1 MPTKPSEPTT
11 GSSSRPFEAHPE
23 HAEKVNR
30 AIQAIQQLALDQPDV
45 ADALRAAASTDE
57 ARNVLLD
64 HGITI
69 SSEALWRHR
78 GSLLREGQPT
88 WRG

>member
-1 MPTKPSEPTT
+1 MTTKPSESTT
-11 GSSSRPFEAHPE
+11 GSGHPPFGSHPE
-23 HAEKVNR
+23 HAQAVSR

-57 ARNVLLD
+57 ARSVLLD

>member
-1 MPTKPSEPTT
+1 MTTKPSGSTT
-11 GSSSRPFEAHPE
+11 GSPSTSFEAHPD
-23 HAEKVNR
+23 HAEDVNR
-30 AIQAIQQLALDQPDV
+30 AIQAIQQLALDQPEV

-69 SSEALWRHR
+69 STEALWRHR
-78 GSLLREGQPT
+78 GSLLPEGQPT

>member
-1 MPTKPSEPTT
+1 MTTKPSESTT
-11 GSSSRPFEAHPE
+11 GSAHPPFQPHPD
-23 HAEKVNR
+23 HAEDVSR
-30 AIQAIQQLALDQPDV
+30 AIQAIQQLALDQPDL

-57 ARNVLLD
+57 ARNVLLA

-69 SSEALWRHR
+69 SAEALWRHR

>member
-1 MPTKPSEPTT
+1 MTTTPSESTA
-11 GSSSRPFEAHPE
+11 GSAHPPFQSHPE
-23 HAEKVNR
+23 HAEAVSQ
-30 AIQAIQQLALDQPDV
+30 AIRAIQQLALEQPDV

-57 ARNVLLD
+57 ARHVLLA

-69 SSEALWRHR
+69 SNEALWRHR
-78 GSLLREGQPT
+78 GSLLKEGQPT

>member
-1 MPTKPSEPTT
+1 MTTKPSESTP
-11 GSSSRPFEAHPE
+11 GSTHPFQPHPE
-23 HAEKVNR
+23 HAEAVNQ

-64 HGITI
+64 HGIAI
-69 SSEALWRHR
+69 SNEALWRHR
-78 GSLLREGQPT
+78 GSLLKDGQPT